1 MVYAA
6 EALVG
11 SGVSRVL
18 LAAAFGD
25 DPGRWPLP
33 VATTPYER
41 WLRAVAAGAQG
52 HYGSATAE
60 LAALRRQV
68 RNGALASLAHSTTAS
83 FARQLGGHAEA
94 RRWDGR
100 ALVLAASDPEAT
112 VDALLGLAAD
122 ALGMRRLAASAALLD
137 RARTTLDASSGPPR
151 LPLRW
156 QWVAAELAMARGD
169 GDEAVR
175 RAERA
180 GELAARQLSARH
192 VVKTQVVHAA
202 ALCSAGRIAEAR
214 SAADDALS
222 AATALGLIPLR
233 WAVAS
238 LLVDIGS
245 NTGQPEDVTAIRD
258 ACAETIRRAGG
269 VWRR

>member
-1 MVYAA
+1 MSAA
-6 EALVG
+6 EALEG
-11 SGVSRVL
+11 AGASRSL

-41 WLRAVAAGAQG
+41 WLRAVAAGGQG

-60 LAALRRQV
+60 LAAVRRQV

-83 FARQLGGHAEA
+83 FARQLGGHSEA

-100 ALVLAASDPEAT
+100 ALALAASDPEAA

-137 RARTTLDASSGPPR
+137 RARKTLDASSAPAR

-169 GDEAVR
+169 GHEAVR

-180 GELAARQLSARH
+180 GELAACQPSARH
-192 VVKTQVVHAA
+192 VVKTQVIHAA
-202 ALCSAGRIAEAR
+202 ALCSAGRIADAR
-214 SAADDALS
+214 SAASDALS
-222 AATALGLIPLR
+222 ASGALGLIPLR
-233 WAVAS
+233 WAAAS
-238 LLVDIGS
+238 LLADIGS
-245 NTGQPEDVTAIRD
+245 NTGQPGDITAIRD
-258 ACAETIRRAGG
+258 ACADTIRRAGG

>member
-1 MVYAA
+1 MAD
-6 EALVG
+6 ALGG
-11 SGVSRVL
+11 SGVNPLL

-33 VATTPYER
+33 VATTPYDR
-41 WLRAVAAGAQG
+41 WLRAVAAGGQG
-52 HYGSATAE
+52 RYGSATAE
-60 LAALRRQV
+60 LAAVRRQA
-68 RNGALASLAHSTTAS
+68 RNGALASLAHSTIGS
-83 FARQLGGHAEA
+83 FARQLGGHSEA

-100 ALVLAASDPEAT
+100 ALALAASDPEAA

-122 ALGMRRLAASAALLD
+122 ALGMRRLVASAALLD
-137 RARTTLDASSGPPR
+137 RARATLEGSAGPAR

-180 GELAARQLSARH
+180 GELAAAQPSARH
-192 VVKTQVVHAA
+192 VVKTQVIHAA
-202 ALCSAGRIAEAR
+202 ALCCVGRIADAR
-214 SAADDALS
+214 AAADDALTAS
-222 AATALGLIPLR
+222 GALGLIPLR
-233 WAVAS
+233 WAASS

-245 NTGQPEDVTAIRD
+245 NTAQLDGLTAIRD
-258 ACAETIRRAGG
+258 ACADTIRRAGG